1 VERET
6 SVFSQSLKN
15 YNVMSPLVG
24 HRNMSTA
31 LHVVEVHGVEVGAF
45 PYSTV
50 RFSETLYA
58 FEDNHDGPCTHPL

>member
-1 VERET
+1 
-6 SVFSQSLKN
+6 
-15 YNVMSPLVG
+15 MSPLVG

-58 FEDNHDGPCTHPL
+58 FEDNHDLNDGPCTHPL